1 MKNFPRLV
9 AITILI
15 ILIIPLIGTVA
26 ISLLPYSF
34 DAALLQHQVIFSI
47 IQFIVITFIIWNV
60 VSFLN
65 NKVFPFLFGFGSK
78 NLYIARSLMCIFLSF
93 FAFSSGEQAILHCE
107 RSTKSCE
114 LKRTGLWWSRSNPFP
129 LHDLRGAYVQF
140 NFSGET
146 RRVALLTSRGDME
159 MTLLAYS
166 PGLQQETA
174 MQINTFV
181 QKLNQESLQ
190 VYEDNRWMSW
200 ISGLVALF
208 GGIFFARVA
217 LELCGQE
224 TQ

>member
-9 AITILI
+9 AITILM
-15 ILIIPLIGTVA
+15 ILIIPVIGTVA
-26 ISLLPYSF
+26 ISLISYLFGTVS
-34 DAALLQHQVIFSI
+34 LQHQVIFSI
-47 IQFIVITFIIWNV
+47 IKFMVITFIIWNV
-60 VSFLN
+60 ASLLN

-107 RSTKSCE
+107 RSTESCE
-114 LKRTGLWWSRSNPFP
+114 LKRTGLWWSRSNVFP
-129 LHDLRGAYVQF
+129 LHDLRGAYIQF

-190 VYEDNRWMSW
+190 VYEDNRWISW
-200 ISGLVALF
+200 ISGFGFLF
-208 GGIFFARVA
+208 WGIIFAKMIF
-217 LELCGQE
+217 
-224 TQ
+224 